1 MDTTDT
7 TDTSYKWIKK
17 NKKTDRKSGVIYMC
31 RIQKNKK
38 TILNTGRGTLGE
50 AIDLVRT
57 TLLDNPDFFDGMP
70 TWKIRKIKEM
80 YKLPPLVSDVT
91 DVSELTEI
99 IKLTNKQIFD
109 RMTDETKNNI
119 KSLYNIIR
127 LEEERV

>member
-57 TLLDNPDFFDGMP
+57 TILDNPDFFDGMP
-70 TWKIRKIKEM
+70 TCKIRKIKEM

>member
-31 RIQKNKK
+31 RIRKNNKH
-38 TILNTGRGTLGE
+38 ILNTGRSTLE
-50 AIDLVRT
+50 DAVELVRT

-70 TWKIRKIKEM
+70 HWKIRKIKEM
-80 YKLPPLVSDVT
+80 YKLPPSVLDVT
-91 DVSELTEI
+91 DVSEITEI

-109 RMTDETKNNI
+109 RMTGETKNNI

-127 LEEERV
+127 LEEEQV